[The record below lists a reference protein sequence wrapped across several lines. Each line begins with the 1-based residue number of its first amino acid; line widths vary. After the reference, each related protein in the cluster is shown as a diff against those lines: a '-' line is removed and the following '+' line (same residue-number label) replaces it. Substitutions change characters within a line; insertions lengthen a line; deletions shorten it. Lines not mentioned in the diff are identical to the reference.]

1 MIFYEILLFYAFFM
15 KNMKI
20 SNFYVFLWFYD
31 SCDAWN
37 FISIHCWNQEKMS
50 INLVLAQAVQGE
62 IIRDVTDKIMDKR
75 YYLKWGEFQTSIFF
89 AQKTMN

>member
-31 SCDAWN
+31 SCDAW
-37 FISIHCWNQEKMS
+37 IYNQ
-50 INLVLAQAVQGE
+50 LVLTNLKDWRHDDVIG
-62 IIRDVTDKIMDKR
+62 DVTVDRFYPSAKR
-75 YYLKWGEFQTSIFF
+75 GVLLS
-89 AQKTMN
+89 

>member
-31 SCDAWN
+31 SCDAWFFEN
-37 FISIHCWNQEKMS
+37 S
-50 INLVLAQAVQGE
+50 LV
-62 IIRDVTDKIMDKR
+62 KIENTKNEVF
-75 YYLKWGEFQTSIFF
+75 LEG
-89 AQKTMN
+89 